1 MSKRKKCNG
10 YNPRL
15 AARRRLVLEMQG
27 IIEADMV
34 NEGQLNRLIEG
45 IKAEQSRI
53 VADRQGR
60 DGVFI
65 YHDLAEQ
72 ELDMFMKIE
81 AGCAA
86 EVRTKIRK
94 NNLDADQLGQK
105 MLADLG
111 NKDLRWTEIKEGFE
125 QNMLSLHEFS
135 AENVLL
141 SSQLT
146 HAQMAV
152 ADTFAPRMALVEL
165 YYKHTTKHLSEILG
179 RQQNGAVEWGLHSES
194 QPKDI
199 KRFLDEKFSYER
211 VLGLEEDPAVPG
223 TVQVVEGEDA
233 EEATEVFD
241 EMSKDDIV
249 DAEVVAID
257 PELDE
262 LLPAQ

>member
-1 MSKRKKCNG
+1 MSKRKKSNG

-15 AARRRLVLEMQG
+15 VARRRLVLEMQG

-111 NKDLRWTEIKEGFE
+111 NKDLRWTEIKEGFD
-125 QNMLSLHEFS
+125 H
-135 AENVLL
+135 
-141 SSQLT
+141 
-146 HAQMAV
+146 
-152 ADTFAPRMALVEL
+152 RM
-165 YYKHTTKHLSEILG
+165 
-179 RQQNGAVEWGLHSES
+179 
-194 QPKDI
+194 
-199 KRFLDEKFSYER
+199 
-211 VLGLEEDPAVPG
+211 
-223 TVQVVEGEDA
+223 
-233 EEATEVFD
+233 
-241 EMSKDDIV
+241 
-249 DAEVVAID
+249 
-257 PELDE
+257 
-262 LLPAQ
+262 